1 VLWPG
6 ADAEFAGLCAAH
18 GLPAATLGLTG
29 GQALE
34 VTGLF
39 TVPVAELGAAYRG
52 TLPALFG

>member
-1 VLWPG
+1 VLRPG

-18 GLPAATLGLTG
+18 GVPAATLGLTG
-29 GQALE
+29 GRALE

-39 TVPVAELGAAYRG
+39 AVPVAELGAAYRG